1 MPNNLATSF
10 SCQLVLV
17 IDLFI
22 IISPS
27 SAYNVVSF
35 GARGDGRT
43 DSTSAFLRAWTA
55 ACNSVTPASVSVPR
69 GIFLIRSVSFVG
81 PCKNRIL
88 FQISG
93 TLVAPDNYNV
103 VGNSQFWIL
112 FYKVS
117 RLSVVGGI
125 IDAKG
130 SKFWSCRRSGGNC
143 PRGARSISFQWCSNV
158 IVNGL
163 SSFNSQTVHMA
174 INECSNMKIQNMK
187 ITAPSGSPNT
197 DGIHIESSR
206 GVTITG
212 CTIRTG
218 DDCISIG
225 PGSMNM
231 YMDNI
236 GCGPG
241 HGISIG
247 SLGNGFNEDGVQN
260 VTVTNSVF
268 TKTQN
273 GVRVKSWARP
283 SGGYAKNLVFKN
295 LIMRNVANPI
305 IIDQRYCP
313 GNSCPHQSS
322 GVRVSQV
329 TYKNIK
335 GSSSTQAAMTFRCS
349 STNPCS
355 GIRLQD
361 IKLTYVNTLK
371 RPTVSYCENAG
382 GSTTGAVLPRSCW

>member
-1 MPNNLATSF
+1 MPNNLATFF
-10 SCQLVLV
+10 SCQLVLL
-17 IDLFI
+17 ISIL
-22 IISPS
+22 ISPS

-43 DSTSAFLRAWTA
+43 DSTSAFLRAWTS
-55 ACNSVTPASVSVPR
+55 ACNSATPAAVSVPR
-69 GIFLIRSVSFVG
+69 GIYLIRSVSFVG

-174 INECSNMKIQNMK
+174 INECSNMKIQNVK

-231 YMDNI
+231 YMDQI

-349 STNPCS
+349 STNPCN

-382 GSTTGAVLPRSCW
+382 GSTTGAVFPRSCW